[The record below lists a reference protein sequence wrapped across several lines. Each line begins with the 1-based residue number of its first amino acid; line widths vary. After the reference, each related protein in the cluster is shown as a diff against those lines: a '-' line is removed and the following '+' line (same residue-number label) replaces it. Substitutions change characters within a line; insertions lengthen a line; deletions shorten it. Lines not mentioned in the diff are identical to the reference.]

1 MLAITANTTTSSDYS
16 AVMIAMMLMMMM
28 MTMAMMM
35 MMLMMMLVMVRLMM
49 IASRSKRKW
58 PFNTIIEDTLIVHET
73 PTEHVGQWF
82 ASHLH
87 PCSTTALLN
96 GAMSFNIDEE
106 NHVTRSVPTHYNNK
120 KRCRVRG
127 YLSLKPNRCSLAAHG
142 PP

>member
-16 AVMIAMMLMMMM
+16 VVMIAMMLMMM
-28 MTMAMMM
+28 TMAMM

-49 IASRSKRKW
+49 IAS
-58 PFNTIIEDTLIVHET
+58 NTIIEDTLIVHET
-73 PTEHVGQWF
+73 PAEHGKQCV

-106 NHVTRSVPTHYNNK
+106 NHVTRSVPTHYK
-120 KRCRVRG
+120 KQKT
-127 YLSLKPNRCSLAAHG
+127 L
-142 PP
+142 